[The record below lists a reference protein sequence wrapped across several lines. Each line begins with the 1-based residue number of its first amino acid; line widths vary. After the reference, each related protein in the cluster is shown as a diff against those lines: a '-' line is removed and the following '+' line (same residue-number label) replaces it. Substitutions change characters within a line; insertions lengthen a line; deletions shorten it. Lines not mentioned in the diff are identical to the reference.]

1 MKNILLILV
10 GGTICTAV
18 NKHGTL
24 SVSDGAG
31 VALKENYLRSSSPFA
46 GEVNIVLSKNLFIL
60 SENMTVDK
68 WSLML
73 EAYKNEVSKGEYD
86 GVIFAHGTDTLAYS
100 AALFSILLANT
111 SVPIFFVSS
120 NARLDLPRAN
130 GNENFRCAVECIC
143 KGITPDVYVAYKNIS
158 NGRMYIHRGAQI
170 QQCPNYSEDF
180 FSFGAFDVTGINDDD
195 FFKLNESLKEKYPQE
210 DKKAFVDINNGF
222 TLKNCVLMLW
232 PYVGMDYSVV
242 DYSKFSAVL
251 HGTYHSGTAC
261 AEKTESCNHYGESS
275 VLYMLD
281 RCKEHNVA
289 VYISPSKKEGEVYDT
304 VRIIGSH
311 NNNQIKFLYGT
322 TQEIAYAKLI
332 IAYSAYKDKNKIN
345 EFLNSEINFEIV
357 Q

>member
-31 VALKENYLRSSSPFA
+31 VVLKENYLRSSSPFA

-68 WSLML
+68 WNLML

-111 SVPIFFVSS
+111 SVPVFFVSS

-232 PYVGMDYSVV
+232 PYVGMDYSVI

-261 AEKTESCNHYGESS
+261 VEKTEDCDEYGVHSI
-275 VLYMLD
+275 LYMLD
-281 RCKEHNVA
+281 ECAKAGVDA
-289 VYISPSKKEGEVYDT
+289 YITPTKQAGEFYDT
-304 VRIIGSH
+304 IRVMTLH
-311 NNNQIKFLYGT
+311 ADKKLKLLYGT
-322 TQEIAYAKLI
+322 TQETAYTKLLL
-332 IAYSAYKDKNKIN
+332 AYSVFDDKNKIN
-345 EFLNSEINFEIV
+345 EFMSTQINFEFIK
-357 Q
+357 